1 MSAIAAFLVLS
12 TPGAFAQEA
21 PTVTMTPPVAAPT
34 PQTPPTVPEPSTTA
48 PVATPQ
54 TAQPAAPAPIIRVPL
69 DIPDEDA
76 SLSYSDLSFLLR
88 TCQNLSA
95 AYARRRYRLNYEE
108 NGK

>member
-21 PTVTMTPPVAAPT
+21 PTVTMIPPVAAPT

-54 TAQPAAPAPIIRVPL
+54 TAQPAAPAPVIRVPL
-69 DIPDEDA
+69 DIPAEKTA
-76 SLSYSDLSFLLR
+76 PAPK
-88 TCQNLSA
+88 A
-95 AYARRRYRLNYEE
+95 AERAAAPAPARAERAAPRARP
-108 NGK
+108 

>member
-1 MSAIAAFLVLS
+1 MPLARKKPDSPCNAYKLHQVNQVLRCLN
-12 TPGAFAQEA
+12 PELEA
-21 PTVTMTPPVAAPT
+21 CFG
-34 PQTPPTVPEPSTTA
+34 
-48 PVATPQ
+48 
-54 TAQPAAPAPIIRVPL
+54 VPL

-88 TCQNLSA
+88 TCQDLSA